1 MCDSPAPADQRRCL
15 SSAIDRKD
23 AALNDLYQRVVRA
36 LRRQANVQPEDADP
50 PSVDDL
56 RNEQRAWTEDRD
68 TLCQTVGSGA
78 LYARERAACYSDR
91 TDRRM
96 RALQAKLD
104 ALPPG

>member
-1 MCDSPAPADQRRCL
+1 M
-15 SSAIDRKD
+15 IDRKD
-23 AALNDLYQRVVRA
+23 VALNELYQRVVRA

-56 RNEQRAWTEDRD
+56 RNEQRSWTEDRD
-68 TLCQTVGSGA
+68 LLCQTVGSGA

-96 RALQAKLD
+96 HVLQTKLD
-104 ALPPG
+104 AIPTG